1 MNQINIEL
9 YRKAK
14 MLVVSDSDEE
24 IQAIQNL
31 LNEDGF
37 NCVSTKHEAEAI
49 EIFKSRKPVVLII
62 SYFDIVQAERFYAK
76 LNRSG
81 KAIDAIPHRSVLL
94 CRGSH
99 AQQAF
104 ELCLDGAVDDYVV
117 NRPLID
123 PYRLRL
129 SIYQALNHCSLSEE
143 FKALSKKVEE
153 AESDLD
159 TMQEALSQTLAK
171 GGNLGGE
178 ALRSFAE
185 QAKRLNNRL
194 RGREDAPEQARP
206 AAGEAAKE
214 ASGPQSLF
222 QREAAGQFPPPVILL
237 VEDEP
242 TYRGILRKI
251 LEDAD
256 CRVSEAEDGLQA
268 LAALKI
274 ERPNL
279 IFLDLMM
286 PNLDGL
292 ETLKQIKT
300 NPLLKPIPVV
310 MLTGM
315 SEKDI
320 VRECI
325 RQGAVD
331 FVVKPSNRATLLQ
344 KIETHMRKPGAVEK
358 LF

>member
-1 MNQINIEL
+1 MNEINIEL
-9 YRKAK
+9 YRKAR

-31 LNEDGF
+31 LHEDGF
-37 NCVSTKHEAEAI
+37 VSMTAKHETEAI
-49 EIFKSRKPVVLII
+49 EMFKARKPVVLII
-62 SYFDIVQAERFYAK
+62 SYFDIVQAERFYTK

-81 KAIDAIPHRSVLL
+81 KEIDAIPHRSLLL

-99 AQQAF
+99 AQRAF
-104 ELCLDGAVDDYVV
+104 ELCLDGVVDDYVV

-129 SIYQALNHCSLSEE
+129 SVYQALNHCSLSEE
-143 FKALSKKVEE
+143 FKALAKKVED
-153 AESDLD
+153 AEEDLEK
-159 TMQEALSQTLAK
+159 MQESLGQAMAK
-171 GGNLGGE
+171 GGSLSGDM
-178 ALRSFAE
+178 LKTFAE
-185 QAKRLNNRL
+185 HAKKLNIRL
-194 RGREDAPEQARP
+194 RGQDDAPEP
-206 AAGEAAKE
+206 PAGEGAKE
-214 ASGPQSLF
+214 QAGPQSVF
-222 QREAAGQFPPPVILL
+222 QRDAPSPFPQPVILL

-256 CRVSEAEDGLQA
+256 CRVTEAEDGLQA
-268 LAALKI
+268 LAALRN

-292 ETLKQIKT
+292 ETLKQVKS

-344 KIETHMRKPGAVEK
+344 KVETHMRKPGAVEK